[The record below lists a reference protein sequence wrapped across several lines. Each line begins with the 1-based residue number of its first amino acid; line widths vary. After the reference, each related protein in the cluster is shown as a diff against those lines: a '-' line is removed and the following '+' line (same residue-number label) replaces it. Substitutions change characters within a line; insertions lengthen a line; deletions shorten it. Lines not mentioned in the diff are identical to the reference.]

1 MLAGA
6 VGDKRMLSTSR
17 YSFAKAVTAPMKH
30 AFYVAHMP
38 MALRMAFNAA
48 RFNTTLGRVGPGTG
62 FDEAGGTFA
71 RGGGSRH
78 IKTGPQGDPLHN
90 LAFMRWL
97 LSAKAV
103 ASQPAS
109 TRSSPTWQA
118 QQKNCTQILR
128 PRF

>member
-1 MLAGA
+1 MFFNAYRGGILYSGQTWAKMGMGTAVRALVMPYSEASGHMLEGGGKLLAGA

-71 RGGGSRH
+71 RGG
-78 IKTGPQGDPLHN
+78 
-90 LAFMRWL
+90 
-97 LSAKAV
+97 V
-103 ASQPAS
+103 
-109 TRSSPTWQA
+109 
-118 QQKNCTQILR
+118 
-128 PRF
+128 